1 MGFSANVTGSGAR
14 GTYDMA
20 RAHYY
25 FLAWYNHIYSYRRT
39 YTHPYECTHAHHI
52 PISTS
57 EILSWYNIFKMT
69 KSPQGAF
76 LVFKG
81 KPSNAVTL

>member
-1 MGFSANVTGSGAR
+1 MGFSVKVTGFGAR
-14 GTYDMA
+14 GRYDMA

-81 KPSNAVTL
+81 MPSNAVML